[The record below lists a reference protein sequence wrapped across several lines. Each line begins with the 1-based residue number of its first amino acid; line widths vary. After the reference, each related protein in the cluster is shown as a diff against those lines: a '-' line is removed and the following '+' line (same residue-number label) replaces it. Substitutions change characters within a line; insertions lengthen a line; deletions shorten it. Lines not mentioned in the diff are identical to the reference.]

1 MVVGRPAQPHVEY
14 GKVHEAA
21 CHERVALLLG
31 LITSLAH
38 YIEGTE
44 AAEDDCEG
52 DVDGAP
58 DKEVFLFF
66 FEHFWKN
73 LSKMKGRWSSLF
85 FKELYLFL

>member
-44 AAEDDCEG
+44 AAEDNCEG

-66 FEHFWKN
+66 FEHFWKK
-73 LSKMKGRWSSLF
+73 S
-85 FKELYLFL
+85 E